1 MSRAYSNA
9 TLLGG
14 SCCDIQLP
22 PYKIAQPYRNR
33 RQFKKLKTWGDRGRI
48 KLWEDTHSNL
58 TFKYPLSAHR
68 GRVSIIGPT
77 AARIGQVLKHA
88 IWGFVSP
95 LTVEKGQIAS
105 YGVFL
110 YQNNCLSESLQQR
123 AFAAGEVFR
132 GRTSAQTQKQ
142 PLLFPSMPSWVKA
155 PFRERTR
162 VSSTGQTRRSAK
174 TATCV
179 AKTSRLFPFLSLRK
193 QQGDGWTTS
202 GRSF

>member
-1 MSRAYSNA
+1 M
-9 TLLGG
+9 
-14 SCCDIQLP
+14 
-22 PYKIAQPYRNR
+22 
-33 RQFKKLKTWGDRGRI
+33 

-58 TFKYPLSAHR
+58 TFKYPLSARR

-88 IWGFVSP
+88 IWGFVSQ

-132 GRTSAQTQKQ
+132 ERTSAQTQKQ
-142 PLLFPSMPSWVKA
+142 PLFY
-155 PFRERTR
+155 
-162 VSSTGQTRRSAK
+162 
-174 TATCV
+174 
-179 AKTSRLFPFLSLRK
+179 SLQCRHGWKHHLEKGPEYLQQGRPGAEPK
-193 QQGDGWTTS
+193 QQPVWQRQVVFSPLFLEGNSKVMVGQHPDAAS
-202 GRSF
+202 GLQIKPRYVLRIFVSPKF